1 MLGLL
6 GPAVSS
12 LHAARAAD
20 SVRARPAGEVSAL
33 AAEVL
38 GVPVWAHGSVA
49 EAVEAALGSGE
60 PVLVTGSLYV
70 VGEARSALGLA
81 SGG

>member
-1 MLGLL
+1 
-6 GPAVSS
+6 
-12 LHAARAAD
+12 
-20 SVRARPAGEVSAL
+20 
-33 AAEVL
+33 
-38 GVPVWAHGSVA
+38 VA

-70 VGEARSALGLA
+70 VGEARSALGRG